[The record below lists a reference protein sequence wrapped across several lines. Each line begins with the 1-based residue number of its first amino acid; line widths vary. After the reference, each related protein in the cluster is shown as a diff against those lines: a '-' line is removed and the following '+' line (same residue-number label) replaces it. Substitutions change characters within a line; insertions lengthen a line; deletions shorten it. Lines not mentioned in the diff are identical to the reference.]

1 MTVSLF
7 KKQMDKEK
15 DMLRIGCHLSPSKG
29 YLNMAKEAKRI
40 GASTFQF
47 FLRNPRGSKARELDI
62 EDAKA
67 LNVFLKENA
76 MEPILAH
83 APYTL
88 NPCAKEERVEEFAR
102 MVMEDDLKRME
113 YFPGNFYN
121 FHPGSHV
128 GQGAEAGIQKTAA
141 LLNAMLK
148 TEQHTTVLIET
159 MAGQGT
165 EIGKSFEEVAEILSR
180 INLAD
185 KVGVCLDTCHVFAV
199 GYDIAGDLEGVLTA
213 FDKTIGLEK
222 LKYLHV
228 NDSLS
233 PLGSK
238 KDRHA
243 PIGEG
248 CIGTQALQRLVH
260 HPALCHLPMVLETPQ
275 KDNDG
280 YAREIALLRKEG
292 EFASVL

>member
-1 MTVSLF
+1 
-7 KKQMDKEK
+7 
-15 DMLRIGCHLSPSKG
+15 MLRIGCHLSPSKG

-47 FLRNPRGSKARELDI
+47 FLRNPRGSKAKELDE

-67 LNVFLKENA
+67 MNAFLKENA

-128 GQGAEAGIQKTAA
+128 GQGAEAGIEKTAA

-148 TEQHTTVLIET
+148 AEQHTTVLIET

-165 EIGKSFEEVAEILSR
+165 EIGKSFEEVAEIISR
-180 INLAD
+180 TGFAD
-185 KVGVCLDTCHVFAV
+185 KVGVCLDTCHVFAA

-228 NDSLS
+228 NDSLF

-248 CIGTQALQRLVH
+248 CMGTEALQRLVH
-260 HPALCHLPMVLETPQ
+260 HPALRHLPMVLETPQ

-280 YAREIALLRKEG
+280 YAREIALLQKEG